1 MRLNIKYRLFL
12 ALLTASALVAL
23 GMLLIVQ
30 WSFDRGFLQ
39 YVNTLDTERLERLAA
54 ELEARY
60 DESGDWAFLRSDSA
74 NFHRLVLL
82 TGPERALNPEQL
94 ERLERRLQRH
104 RDRPLGGG
112 REPRGLDAQRFE
124 QRLVLLDDQKSLLH
138 GPENFPAGLS
148 FRELYHRRQVVGYL
162 GLVPRKDLA
171 DANQLRFVR
180 EQQWALLLIAALAV
194 IVSALLALP
203 LARRL
208 AQPIHTLATATRR
221 LTAGDFT
228 TRTSAE
234 RGDELGQLARDF
246 NSLALTLEKNEQARR
261 RWIADISHELR
272 TPLAVLRGEIEALQ
286 DGIRQAT
293 PQTLAS
299 LHGEAMRLGRLV
311 EDLYQLA
318 LSDVGALTYR
328 KSSESLTEVL
338 EQALAAARSE
348 FARKEIA
355 LRYEPGGGED
365 ATLFADRTRLGQL
378 FANLLENSRNYTDP
392 GGELVVR
399 LERELSWAMIHFQ
412 DSAPGVPEGELERLF
427 ERLYRVE
434 SSRNRNSGGA
444 GLGLSIC
451 RNIVEAHGGTISA
464 RFSPLGGLWIT
475 VRLPL
480 EEVAP

>member
-1 MRLNIKYRLFL
+1 MRLNIKYRLFF
-12 ALLTASALVAL
+12 ALLVASALVAL

-30 WSFDRGFLQ
+30 WSLDRGFLQ
-39 YVNTLDTERLERLAA
+39 YVNTLDAERLERLAV
-54 ELEARY
+54 ELEERY
-60 DESGDWAFLRSDSA
+60 DESGDWAFLREDPGS
-74 NFHRLVLL
+74 FHRLVLL
-82 TGPERALNPEQL
+82 TGPERAYSPEQL

-104 RDRPLGGG
+104 RDRPQGGG
-112 REPRGLDAQRFE
+112 EGRGLDAQRFE
-124 QRLVLLDDQKSLLH
+124 QRLVLLDSQKRLLY
-138 GPENFPAGLS
+138 GPGKFPGGLA
-148 FRELYHRRQVVGYL
+148 FRELSHRRQIVGYL

-180 EQQWALLLIAALAV
+180 EQQWSMLLIAALAV
-194 IVSALLALP
+194 VVSALLALP

-208 AQPIHTLATATRR
+208 ARPIHTLALATRR
-221 LTAGDFT
+221 LAAGDFT
-228 TRTSAE
+228 VRTPAE

-246 NSLALTLEKNEQARR
+246 NSLALTLEKNEEARR

-286 DGIRQAT
+286 DGIRQAG

-299 LHGEAMRLGRLV
+299 LHGEVMRLGRLV

-328 KSSESLTEVL
+328 KNSESLVALL

-348 FARKEIA
+348 FDRKGIA
-355 LRYEPGGGED
+355 LRFEAEGVAD

-378 FANLLENSRNYTDP
+378 FANLLDNSRNYTDP
-392 GGELVVR
+392 GGELAVR
-399 LERELSWAMIHFQ
+399 LEQEPGSAVIHFQ
-412 DSAPGVPEGELERLF
+412 DSPPGVPEGELERLF

-464 RFSPLGGLWIT
+464 QTSPLGGVWIT

-480 EEVAP
+480 EVAP

>member
-1 MRLNIKYRLFL
+1 MRLNIRYRLFF
-12 ALLTASALVAL
+12 ALLAASALVAL

-30 WSFDRGFLQ
+30 WSLDRGFLQ

-54 ELEARY
+54 DLESRY
-60 DESGDWAFLRSDSA
+60 DDSGDWDFLRNDPG

-82 TGPERALNPEQL
+82 TGPERAYSPEQL

-104 RDRPLGGG
+104 RERPPGGG
-112 REPRGLDAQRFE
+112 REGRGLDAQRFD
-124 QRLVLLDDQKSLLH
+124 QRLVLLDGQKALLH

-148 FRELYHRRQVVGYL
+148 FRELYHRRQIVGYL
-162 GLVPRKDLA
+162 GLVPRKELA

-180 EQQWALLLIAALAV
+180 EQQWAMLLVAALAV
-194 IVSALLALP
+194 VVSALLALP

-228 TRTSAE
+228 VRTPAE

-246 NSLALTLEKNEQARR
+246 NSLALALEKNEEARR

-286 DGIRQAT
+286 DGIRQAGPET
-293 PQTLAS
+293 FAS
-299 LHGEAMRLGRLV
+299 LHGEVLRLGRLV

-328 KSSESLTEVL
+328 KASESLTDLL

-348 FARKEIA
+348 FDRKGIA
-355 LRYEPGGGED
+355 LHFEADD
-365 ATLFADRTRLGQL
+365 ADVTLFADGARLGQL
-378 FANLLENSRNYTDP
+378 FANLLDNSRNYTDP

-399 LERELSWAMIHFQ
+399 LERQPGWAVIHFQ

-464 RFSPLGGLWIT
+464 QTSPLGGVWIT

-480 EEVAP
+480 EEDAP

>member
-1 MRLNIKYRLFL
+1 MRLSLRYRLFFTLL
-12 ALLTASALVAL
+12 AASALIAL
-23 GMLLIVQ
+23 GLLLIVQ
-30 WSFDRGFLQ
+30 WSLDRGFLQ
-39 YVNTLDTERLERLAA
+39 YVNTLDEERLERLAG
-54 ELEARY
+54 ELEEQYGAY
-60 DESGDWAFLRSDSA
+60 GDWAFLRSDPGQ
-74 NFHRLVLL
+74 FHRLVLL
-82 TGPERALNPEQL
+82 TGSERIYSPEQL

-104 RDRPLGGG
+104 RDHPQGGV
-112 REPRGLDAQRFE
+112 REPRGPEAQRFD
-124 QRLVLLDDQKSLLH
+124 QRLVLLDGQKSLLH
-138 GPENFPAGLS
+138 GPEKFPDGLS
-148 FRELYHRRQVVGYL
+148 FRELYHQRQVVGYL
-162 GLVPRKDLA
+162 GLVPRKELA

-180 EQQWALLLIAALAV
+180 EQQWAMLLIAALALV
-194 IVSALLALP
+194 VSALLALP

-228 TRTSAE
+228 VRTPAE

-246 NSLALTLEKNEQARR
+246 NSLALTLEKNEEARR

-293 PQTLAS
+293 PATLAS
-299 LHGEAMRLGRLV
+299 LHGEVLRLGRLV

-328 KSSESLTEVL
+328 KADEDLTELL

-348 FARKEIA
+348 FDRKGIA
-355 LRYEPGGGED
+355 LRFETDGGGEML
-365 ATLFADRTRLGQL
+365 LFADGARLGQL
-378 FANLLENSRNYTDP
+378 FVNLLENSRHYTDS

-399 LERELSWAMIHFQ
+399 LEREPGWAVIHFQ
-412 DSAPGVPEGELERLF
+412 DSAPGVAEADLGRLF

-434 SSRNRNSGGA
+434 SSRNRNRGGA

-464 RFSPLGGLWIT
+464 RPSPLGGVWIT

-480 EEVAP
+480 EEVAR

>member
-1 MRLNIKYRLFL
+1 MRLNIRYRLFF
-12 ALLTASALVAL
+12 ALLAASALVAL

-30 WSFDRGFLQ
+30 WSLDRGFLQ
-39 YVNTLDTERLERLAA
+39 YVNTLDTERLERLAV
-54 ELEARY
+54 ELEERY
-60 DESGDWAFLRSDSA
+60 DESGDWAFLREDPG

-82 TGPERALNPEQL
+82 TGPERAYSPEQL

-104 RDRPLGGG
+104 RDRPQGGG
-112 REPRGLDAQRFE
+112 REGRGLDAQRFD
-124 QRLVLLDDQKSLLH
+124 QRLVLLDGQKRLLH
-138 GPENFPAGLS
+138 GPEKFPGGLT
-148 FRELYHRRQVVGYL
+148 FRELYHRRQIVGYL

-180 EQQWALLLIAALAV
+180 EQQWAMLLIAALAV
-194 IVSALLALP
+194 VVSALLAFP

-208 AQPIHTLATATRR
+208 ARPIHTLATATRR
-221 LTAGDFT
+221 LAAGDFT
-228 TRTSAE
+228 VRTPAE

-286 DGIRQAT
+286 DGIRQPSA
-293 PQTLAS
+293 QTLAS
-299 LHGEAMRLGRLV
+299 LHGEALRLGRLV

-318 LSDVGALTYR
+318 LSDVGALSYR
-328 KSSESLTEVL
+328 KNSESLAELL
-338 EQALAAARSE
+338 EQALATARSE
-348 FARKEIA
+348 FDRKGIA
-355 LRYEPGGGED
+355 LRFEAD
-365 ATLFADRTRLGQL
+365 DADAATLFADGARLAQL
-378 FANLLENSRNYTDP
+378 FANLLDNSRNYTDA

-399 LERELSWAMIHFQ
+399 LEREAGWAVIHFQ

-464 RFSPLGGLWIT
+464 QTSPLGGVWVT

-480 EEVAP
+480 EEVAQ